1 MNKRAFLEGFFTA
14 SSVVFGS
21 HFIWRRLNGEAS
33 LLLSDAE
40 SPVLPQ
46 TGEAAPKGFA
56 FSPVEIKSLLPQE
69 GIPAPAPVADLRMP
83 VLASENFTESDSHG
97 GSGFEILLCPMT

>member
-1 MNKRAFLEGFFTA
+1 M
-14 SSVVFGS
+14 
-21 HFIWRRLNGEAS
+21 WRRLNGEGS

-83 VLASENFTESDSHG
+83 VLASENLTESDSHG
-97 GSGFEILLCPMT
+97 DSGFEILLCPMT